1 MEKKDIA
8 EKYKRIYAA
17 VDLDAIR
24 YNMEQMKKNSA
35 PGTGIMGVVKT
46 DGYGHGAV
54 PIARELESLDYMYG
68 FATATAE
75 EALILR
81 KSGIY
86 KPILVLGYVF
96 PDFYEEMIAHD
107 IRLTVFRPDM
117 ARQLA
122 ETAKRL
128 GRKAAVHLKVD
139 TGMSRIGVR
148 PDGEGLELA
157 KEILHL
163 PELIL
168 EGIFTHFARSDEK
181 DKSFTE
187 RQLLLFR
194 QFTLLIKEETGYQ
207 VPICHCSNSA
217 AILEMR
223 EADLDAVRAG
233 IALYGLWPSAETA
246 RDGVSLKPAMEIKSR
261 IIYVK
266 KVEQGTPISYGG
278 TFVAPKEMRV
288 ATIPVGYGDGYPRGL
303 SGKGYVLVHGKR
315 APILGKVCM
324 DQFMADVTDIPE
336 TAEDDP
342 VTLAGR
348 DGREEITLEEL
359 GELSGR
365 FNYELACCIG
375 KRVPRIYLKSGEIV
389 GTKDY
394 FQDFE

>member
-24 YNMEQMKKNSA
+24 YNMEQMKKNIA

-139 TGMSRIGVR
+139 TGCPGSESGR
-148 PDGEGLELA
+148 
-157 KEILHL
+157 
-163 PELIL
+163 
-168 EGIFTHFARSDEK
+168 T
-181 DKSFTE
+181 
-187 RQLLLFR
+187 
-194 QFTLLIKEETGYQ
+194 
-207 VPICHCSNSA
+207 
-217 AILEMR
+217 
-223 EADLDAVRAG
+223 
-233 IALYGLWPSAETA
+233 
-246 RDGVSLKPAMEIKSR
+246 
-261 IIYVK
+261 
-266 KVEQGTPISYGG
+266 
-278 TFVAPKEMRV
+278 
-288 ATIPVGYGDGYPRGL
+288 
-303 SGKGYVLVHGKR
+303 GKGR
-315 APILGKVCM
+315 AVIH
-324 DQFMADVTDIPE
+324 I
-336 TAEDDP
+336 
-342 VTLAGR
+342 
-348 DGREEITLEEL
+348 
-359 GELSGR
+359 
-365 FNYELACCIG
+365 
-375 KRVPRIYLKSGEIV
+375 
-389 GTKDY
+389 
-394 FQDFE
+394 